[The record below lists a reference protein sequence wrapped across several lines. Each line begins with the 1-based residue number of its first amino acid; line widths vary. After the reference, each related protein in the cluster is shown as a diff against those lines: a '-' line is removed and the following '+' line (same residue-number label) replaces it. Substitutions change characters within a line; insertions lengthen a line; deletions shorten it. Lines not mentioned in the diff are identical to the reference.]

1 MHRSRTKATL
11 KHYCHYL
18 LILLITYVLTAIPA
32 LGASIIAFGDS
43 ITYGTGSK
51 TGGYPPRLQQI
62 IEQSGKPCT
71 IYNQGVPSE
80 RTYQGIERIDEVL
93 NTIPADA
100 ILIMEGT
107 NDIRSRFPIQTTRLN
122 LQLMIDKAKAKGV
135 EPILATLT
143 PSNQAHSEV
152 LIPKLYNPMI
162 RKLAKD
168 NNITLVDQFTAIEK
182 KWQALT
188 LDGIHPNDDGYLYLA
203 KTWNKT
209 VGEMISSTGNFTGPK
224 NLSLWLVLVFLVLL
238 VILFTAIGKKV
249 KNRMFS
255 PPLLK
260 HIGRYR

>member
-1 MHRSRTKATL
+1 MHCSRIQSTL
-11 KHYCHYL
+11 KHSCHYL
-18 LILLITYVLTAIPA
+18 LVLLITHALAAVPA
-32 LGASIIAFGDS
+32 LGANIIAFGDS
-43 ITYGTGSK
+43 ITSGTGSK

-62 IEQSGKPCT
+62 IERSGKPCT
-71 IYNQGVPSE
+71 VYNQGVPSE

-107 NDIRSRFPIQTTRLN
+107 NDIRSGYPIQTTRLN

-143 PSNQAHSEV
+143 PSNQANSEF

-182 KWQALT
+182 KWPALN
-188 LDGIHPNDDGYLYLA
+188 LDGIHPNDDGYFYLA
-203 KTWNKT
+203 ETWNKT
-209 VGEMISSTGNFTGPK
+209 VGEMISPTGNFTGPK
-224 NLSLWLVLVFLVLL
+224 TLSLQLLL
-238 VILFTAIGKKV
+238 VIMLLFITFFATIGKKV
-249 KNRMFS
+249 KNRSYS

-260 HIGRYR
+260 HIGRNR